1 MNRIR
6 LLPEQVANQIAAGE
20 VIERPASVVK
30 ELVENAL
37 DAQAARI
44 TVEIQAGGRSL
55 IRVTDDG
62 LGMSRDDALL
72 CLERHATSKIRRA
85 EDLAAIAT
93 MGFRGE
99 ALPSIASV
107 SRFTLTTRERESAS
121 PEGTRVV
128 VSAGKIVEVKAAG
141 SAPGTSIE
149 VRQLFFNL
157 PARRKFLRTEE
168 TESAHAQHYL
178 VLAAL
183 AFPEVAFTF
192 QKDGRFVWQLPAIKA
207 GATSAARL
215 AALRERLRTLY
226 GDEQKM
232 LPMDFSAEMRPLQSE
247 EPGARSQES
256 GVARPQ
262 QSDTADWSDPS
273 DPSDSNCRPADHA
286 SRITHPAS
294 SPDPRPSTLFR
305 LWGFL
310 GAPGVS
316 RASREDQHLFVNRR
330 PVENRGLN
338 FALLEGY
345 HTALMKGRYPVCC
358 LFLEI
363 DPSAVDVNI
372 HPAKREVKFHRE
384 AEVRRLVAQ
393 AVREML
399 LRFHAPGVETQ
410 SPKSEVRSPKSETR
424 SQEPGARSQE
434 PGGASPQSIVH
445 SPRPGTMPAAPAAG
459 QGSLPNFPAG
469 LQPPPAE
476 PTTRPPA
483 QPPLRMGF
491 GPTPTPPASP
501 TAPAPPSNSTHLIHL
516 TPSSPQTAAPPSEPA
531 PPSAITHH
539 VPQRRDITSP
549 APVPLLN
556 VPLRLIGVIGKLYV
570 VLESDRGLVLLD
582 QHAAHER
589 ILFEQMLTRLEQK
602 DQAPSQKLLLPET
615 IELSARDATFVREQL
630 PALTRLGVG
639 LSEFGERTFLLDALP
654 PFVQPRQP
662 RQFVLEMIDELKAAG
677 QEVNSLRLG
686 EHTVAKTVCR
696 HAVKAH
702 DPLAGPEL
710 ERLIEDLRRCAMP
723 YTCPHGRPTLIE
735 MNFRELE
742 KKFGRSQ

>member
-30 ELVENAL
+30 ELVENSL
-37 DAQAARI
+37 DAQAGRV

-55 IRVTDDG
+55 VRVVDNG

-85 EDLAAIAT
+85 EDLAAVMT

-107 SRFTLTTRERESAS
+107 SRFTLTTRERDSAS
-121 PEGTRVV
+121 PEG
-128 VSAGKIVEVKAAG
+128 SQIIISGGKIIEVKAAG
-141 SAPGTSIE
+141 CAPGTSIE

-168 TESAHAQHYL
+168 TESAHIQHYL
-178 VLAAL
+178 TLAAL

-192 QKDGRFVWQLPAIKA
+192 QKDGRLVWQLPAVKT
-207 GATSAARL
+207 GADMAARL
-215 AALRERLRTLY
+215 TALQERLRALH
-226 GDEQKM
+226 GSDQK
-232 LPMDFSAEMRPLQSE
+232 LLAVDFSTGIEPLAASDDE
-247 EPGARSQES
+247 SFEASAPG
-256 GVARPQ
+256 
-262 QSDTADWSDPS
+262 
-273 DPSDSNCRPADHA
+273 
-286 SRITHPAS
+286 
-294 SPDPRPSTLFR
+294 PRPSPHFH

-316 RASREDQHLFVNRR
+316 RATREDQHLFVNRR

-338 FALLEGY
+338 FALFEGY
-345 HTALMKGRYPVCC
+345 HTSLMKGRYPVCC

-363 DPSAVDVNI
+363 DPAEVDVNI

-384 AEVRRLVAQ
+384 AEVRRAVAQ
-393 AVREML
+393 GVRQTL
-399 LRFHAPGVETQ
+399 LKLHGQEAEGRTQETGEETPAPESGRPVEQT
-410 SPKSEVRSPKSETR
+410 P
-424 SQEPGARSQE
+424 
-434 PGGASPQSIVH
+434 
-445 SPRPGTMPAAPAAG
+445 
-459 QGSLPNFPAG
+459 LPNFPPA
-469 LQPPPAE
+469 LQPPAFN
-476 PTTRPPA
+476 PPA
-483 QPPLRMGF
+483 RPAIQPALHIGFSQQPPQVAPAASGAEAR
-491 GPTPTPPASP
+491 PTDLTPITGLTSPPA
-501 TAPAPPSNSTHLIHL
+501 A
-516 TPSSPQTAAPPSEPA
+516 
-531 PPSAITHH
+531 PSA
-539 VPQRRDITSP
+539 PGPASAPLPSP
-549 APVPLLN
+549 AAPVPLLK
-556 VPLRLIGVIGKLYV
+556 VPLRLIGVIGRLYV

-589 ILFEQMLTRLEQK
+589 ILFEQMLNRLEQSG
-602 DQAPSQKLLLPET
+602 QAASQKLLLPET
-615 IELSARDATFVREQL
+615 VELSARDAQFLRDQL

-654 PFVQPRQP
+654 PFVQTTGP
-662 RQFVLEMIDELKAAG
+662 RQFVIEMLDELKAAG

-710 ERLIEDLRRCAMP
+710 ERLVEDLRHCAMP

-742 KKFGRSQ
+742 KKFGRTQ